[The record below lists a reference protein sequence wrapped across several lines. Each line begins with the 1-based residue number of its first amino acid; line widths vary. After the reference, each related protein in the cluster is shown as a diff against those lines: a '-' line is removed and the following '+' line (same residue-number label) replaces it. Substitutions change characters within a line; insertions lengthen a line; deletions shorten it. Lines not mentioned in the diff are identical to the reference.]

1 MDVLGSSV
9 SESFET
15 KSEIH
20 KMFFSLFLSATL
32 YTFVSI
38 DRSNIFICL
47 LFCSLSTSTC
57 KYLCYNNDI
66 IVKNGAGQE
75 IQAIEI
81 SKLSDFSLPNN
92 PNTVIWP
99 THDISPLLLNTSQ
112 CSEDPL
118 VY

>member
-15 KSEIH
+15 KNEIH
-20 KMFFSLFLSATL
+20 KMFVFLFLSVTL

-57 KYLCYNNDI
+57 RYLCYDNDI
-66 IVKNGAGQE
+66 IVRDGAGQE
-75 IQAIEI
+75 IQAIEF
-81 SKLSDFSLPNN
+81 SELSDFSLPNN
-92 PNTVIWP
+92 PNTVI
-99 THDISPLLLNTSQ
+99 
-112 CSEDPL
+112 
-118 VY
+118 